1 VTIYELLV
9 TPGREEHIARH
20 HVSVAEVE
28 AVAFGNPFVSRS
40 RQGRFRLIGETE
52 AGRYLTVFVAP
63 RGHGVYGL
71 VTARDA
77 TEAERRLYRQHRR
90 R

>member
-40 RQGRFRLIGETE
+40 RQGRFHLIGEVDSRASSATGE
-52 AGRYLTVFVAP
+52 DSLIAAFSFDD
-63 RGHGVYGL
+63 RGL
-71 VTARDA
+71 LA
-77 TEAERRLYRQHRR
+77 L
-90 R
+90 